1 MRIYKNNI
9 KGTLRLSVVFAY
21 ALAISAVGL
30 FPLVNSQEASAAQLT
45 SRRSTITTSAPGA
58 TGVNYNFEF
67 TVPSGGDTDV
77 EGLMF
82 EFCQNPLGPCTLPD
96 NMDVTPATVSIGSQS
111 GFPANGTAFAE
122 VSVNTG
128 DCNVATDSTKYCVNR
143 TEATQTSGATALQI
157 QLNNITNPTL
167 GVSDSNRTVYVRI
180 SLYNNSTFTGPSVH
194 EGTVAAS
201 INRQL
206 VVSGRVQERLEL
218 CVAAVEQGDPMPAN
232 CSSAPTNVDIDLGVI
247 DNLTVV
253 KAPVLA
259 DPISGANDAY
269 GIAMLNTNASN
280 GATVQFS
287 PVVGSGT
294 EKLYSFRVNGAVCDA
309 GASLTDQCF
318 ESAPSTG
325 DTITNGQERFGMAIG
340 CILAAN
346 TTTNLGF
353 SGTAYNGNNDAD
365 CANTGNNAAAR
376 FSGVN
381 KFAWETSANPVTIA
395 ESSSVVDNEV
405 LHLTFAATASPTTP
419 TGFYSVTSMYI
430 ATPTF

>member
-1 MRIYKNNI
+1 MRIYKNKI

-45 SRRSTITTSAPGA
+45 SRRTTITSSAPGA
-58 TGVNYNFEF
+58 TAVNYNFEF
-67 TVPSGGDTDV
+67 TVPAGGDTSV
-77 EGLMF
+77 QGLMF

-111 GFPANGTAFAE
+111 GFPANGTAFVE
-122 VSVNTG
+122 VTADTG
-128 DCNVATDSTKYCVNR
+128 ACNVASNTTKYCVNR
-143 TEATQTSGATALQI
+143 TEASETSGATSVQI

-167 GVSDSNRTVYVRI
+167 GASDSNRTVYVRI
-180 SLYNNSTFTGPSVH
+180 SLYNNSTFTGNAVH

-218 CVAAVEQGDPMPAN
+218 CVAALAIGASMPAN

-280 GATVQFS
+280 GATVQFA
-287 PVVGSGT
+287 PVEGSGT
-294 EKLYSFRVNGAVCDA
+294 QKLYSFRVNGAVCDA
-309 GASLTDQCF
+309 GSSLTDQCF
-318 ESAPSTG
+318 ESAPITG
-325 DTITNGQERFGMAIG
+325 DAITAGQERFGMAIG

-353 SGTAYNGNNDAD
+353 SGTAYNGNNDAN
-365 CANTGNNAAAR
+365 CANAGNNATDR

-381 KFAWETSANPVTIA
+381 KFAWETSDNPVTIA
-395 ESSSVVDNEV
+395 ASGSVVDNEV